1 MFTIPFL
8 LYLGLS
14 PFIFILFSLESRKP
28 IFGSRKIRY
37 GETPREKDCFPIFD
51 PRRKRVHILPSQKA
65 LRRRIALLWL
75 IALLF
80 TSLIAFFGLFGRVC
94 LTQEHHI
101 ISYNAVNQ
109 ESPVSYTPEDYSH
122 LTLQT
127 KYVTGYRSPSYWK
140 YELTIEMTDGRSFSF
155 SDRNFDRRVPD
166 HADICLKH
174 MTTIKALFP
183 PGRITIL
190 GQEDI
195 EKVADDCRL
204 SDEQR
209 LLLQNL
215 FVG

>member
-1 MFTIPFL
+1 MLSAILLLSLTKSHGTHLFTIPFL

-37 GETPREKDCFPIFD
+37 GETPWG
-51 PRRKRVHILPSQKA
+51 KRLLSVIRIRDGNVSISYRPKKP

-80 TSLIAFFGLFGRVC
+80 ASLIAFFGLFGRVC

-109 ESPVSYTPEDYSH
+109 ESPFPTPEDYSH

-140 YELTIEMTDGRSFSF
+140 YRLTIEMTDGRSFS
-155 SDRNFDRRVPD
+155 
-166 HADICLKH
+166 
-174 MTTIKALFP
+174 LFRP
-183 PGRITIL
+183 QL
-190 GQEDI
+190 
-195 EKVADDCRL
+195 
-204 SDEQR
+204 
-209 LLLQNL
+209 
-215 FVG
+215 

>member
-1 MFTIPFL
+1 ML
-8 LYLGLS
+8 QA
-14 PFIFILFSLESRKP
+14 
-28 IFGSRKIRY
+28 
-37 GETPREKDCFPIFD
+37 
-51 PRRKRVHILPSQKA
+51 RRQQKA

-80 TSLIAFFGLFGRVC
+80 ASLIAFFGLFGRVC

-140 YELTIEMTDGRSFSF
+140 YELTIEMTDGRSFPF
-155 SDRNFDRRVPD
+155 SDRDFNWRVPN

-174 MTTIKALFP
+174 MTAIKALFP

-190 GQEDI
+190 GRENI